1 MANFLKNGRYEYH
14 LKNLRRALHTQS
26 LKYLQAIIEYFPADT
41 KVSRPSGGFIMWLEL
56 NKKIDAF
63 KLRTEAVKHHIA
75 FVPGKIFS
83 SGSNYSNFIRL
94 SFGKPWSQDVDYAL
108 MMLGKLIKKIM

>member
-1 MANFLKNGRYEYH
+1 M
-14 LKNLRRALHTQS
+14 
-26 LKYLQAIIEYFPADT
+26 QAIIDYFPSDT
-41 KVSRPSGGFIMWLEL
+41 KVSRPTGGFIMWLEL

-63 KLRTEAVKHHIA
+63 KLRTEAMKHQIV

-94 SFGKPWSQDVDYAL
+94 SFGKPWNYHIDHSL
-108 MMLGKLIKKIM
+108 MILGKLIKKMS